1 MTEKEI
7 IQEEQRIAKLN
18 EYYLELFSPPDED
31 NEGRKEFDKMK
42 GLILNLARCEAGLE
56 QLHEALQESGGIVL
70 RHPRNEKLLKPNP
83 LNAEI
88 VKQRAQ
94 MVNIMQMLERHLG
107 SNADY
112 EEDELNEF
120 M

>member
-7 IQEEQRIAKLN
+7 KEEEQRITNLN
-18 EYYLELFSPPDED
+18 EYYLELFCPPDED
-31 NEGRKEFDKMK
+31 NEGRQEFDKMK

-70 RHPRNEKLLKPNP
+70 RHPRNPQLLKANP

>member
-1 MTEKEI
+1 MISKEI
-7 IQEEQRIAKLN
+7 KQDEERIDNLN
-18 EYYLELFSPPDED
+18 KYYLNLFAPPDED
-31 NEGRKEFDKMK
+31 SEGQKEFGKMK

-56 QLHEALQESGGIVL
+56 KLHEALQESGGVVL
-70 RHPRNEKLLKPNP
+70 KHPRNPKLLKPNP

-88 VKQRAQ
+88 LKQRAQ

>member
-7 IQEEQRIAKLN
+7 KQEEQKIAKLN

-70 RHPRNEKLLKPNP
+70 RHPRNAKLLKPNP

-88 VKQRAQ
+88 IKQRAQ

>member
-7 IQEEQRIAKLN
+7 RQEEQRIANLN
-18 EYYLELFSPPDED
+18 EYYLELFCAPDED

-56 QLHEALQESGGIVL
+56 QLHEALKESCRIVL
-70 RHPRNEKLLKPNP
+70 RHPRNPHLLKANQIK
-83 LNAEI
+83 AEI
-88 VKQRAQ
+88 IKQRAQ